1 MTHLKRFKNW
11 LVVVYYACWTYS
23 QQFRRAQDKLD
34 QPDSSV
40 PQANLIAS
48 DDSSAEVLQASMD
61 VSPAP
66 VEVAAPP
73 MTAPVEVVEKIDVR
87 DSQPVVEVPIVSAPK
102 VEIKKPANVEP
113 KVSAPQAASA
123 KTQVPAVKAATP
135 QVSAKAK
142 SNGSAAR
149 VSEPQPQ
156 PSNGKYQPGAIND
169 QTAQRLARLLVSE
182 IKLYYKSK
190 SEGDD
195 SIGDTNIYDILK
207 DPIEKS
213 RKHYVQRMG
222 KTAIESMPDYFHG
235 ELVRTLCGGDASRL
249 GPNYP
254 MQG

>member
-1 MTHLKRFKNW
+1 MRHFKRFKNW

-23 QQFRRAQDKLD
+23 QQFRSAQDNVELS
-34 QPDSSV
+34 DSNL
-40 PQANLIAS
+40 PQANLVAAN
-48 DDSSAEVLQASMD
+48 DSSAELLEATNK

-66 VEVAAPP
+66 VEVAA
-73 MTAPVEVVEKIDVR
+73 TQKAAPVEVVEKIDN
-87 DSQPVVEVPIVSAPK
+87 SASKPVAVTPIVSTPK
-102 VEIKKPANVEP
+102 VEVEKSVNVEQKASTTPPVPAKPQAPPVKPA
-113 KVSAPQAASA
+113 AA
-123 KTQVPAVKAATP
+123 QVIV
-135 QVSAKAK
+135 KAK
-142 SNGSAAR
+142 SNGTAPRA
-149 VSEPQPQ
+149 SEPQS
-156 PSNGKYQPGAIND
+156 SNGKYQPGAIND

-190 SEGDD
+190 SEGDN
-195 SIGDTNIYDILK
+195 SIGETNIYDILK